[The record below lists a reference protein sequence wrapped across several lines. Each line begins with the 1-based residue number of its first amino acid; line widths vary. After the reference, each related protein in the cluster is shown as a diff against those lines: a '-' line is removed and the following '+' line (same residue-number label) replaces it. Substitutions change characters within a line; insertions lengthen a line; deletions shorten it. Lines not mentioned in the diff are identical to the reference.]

1 MSRYG
6 DVPCCSQCGRPYG
19 SCSCKPYWDRKNQ
32 SKEIETPETI
42 DWSFQCYTIQ
52 THFDYDPSKDEKMV
66 ELSDK
71 ENENPNRIG
80 YKEIWVPFLG
90 NENELLNKAKKD
102 IQFLGKYKNW
112 LFNQNVDG
120 FKKEEELKHEA
131 LEDYCVSRLTN
142 IHNIL
147 MPFYINNQIKDDLY
161 KNYIDSDKELQE
173 NFENFINVN
182 NEKDKRLKLLKN
194 YIVNTKECL
203 VGLYQL
209 YE

>member
-42 DWSFQCYTIQ
+42 DWSFQCYTVQ

-71 ENENPNRIG
+71 ENENPNTIG
-80 YKEIWVPFLG
+80 YKETWIPFLG
-90 NENELLNKAKKD
+90 NEKELLNKSKKE
-102 IQFLGKYKNW
+102 IYFLEKYKNW
-112 LFNQNVDG
+112 LLKQNVVE
-120 FKKEEELKHEA
+120 FTKEMEMKHEA
-131 LEDYCVSRLTN
+131 LEDYCVSRMMNL
-142 IHNIL
+142 HNIL
-147 MPFYINNQIKDDLY
+147 MPFYINNEIKDKLY
-161 KNYIDSDKELQE
+161 IKYTDSDKELQD
-173 NFENFINVN
+173 NFENFINNN
-182 NEKDKRLKLLKN
+182 NEKEKRLKLIMD
-194 YIVNTKECL
+194 YIVNTRECL
-203 VGLYQL
+203 VSLYNL